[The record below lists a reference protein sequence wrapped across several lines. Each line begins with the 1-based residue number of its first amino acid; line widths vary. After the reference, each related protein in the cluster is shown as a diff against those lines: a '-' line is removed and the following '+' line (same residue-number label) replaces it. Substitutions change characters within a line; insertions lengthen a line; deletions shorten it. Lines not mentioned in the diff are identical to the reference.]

1 MPTPPLSDVSI
12 DPSAPNYFRRLSN
25 HSTILKMIQL
35 MREMSPTPSQKKTI
49 TINAQAIIAVKMLIR
64 VFINDPLSQLVDE
77 CLAQSIS
84 RIMIMIPITQ
94 ATMKSV
100 KARLN
105 SQLNTP
111 TIKRMTDMEYPFRI
125 ETHRHCDCTL

>member
-1 MPTPPLSDVSI
+1 
-12 DPSAPNYFRRLSN
+12 
-25 HSTILKMIQL
+25 
-35 MREMSPTPSQKKTI
+35 
-49 TINAQAIIAVKMLIR
+49 MLIR